1 MEDGFAF
8 WMLGDLMGREHN
20 FAGLQ
25 RFIADH
31 QNNPGHAVVHD
42 FEVHMRRYAPDP
54 AAYDQFAKQ
63 WLDSVVVPEYRLT
76 AAKSVKT
83 ADGWETSVHVEN
95 AGTGR
100 MPVEV
105 AVLAGERVLDP
116 TEKQKAPYQAATTTI
131 VLGGKESNDVTIRSS
146 FKPDRVVTDPD
157 ARVLQLAG
165 RGGAPALTA
174 WLRSGTGAI
183 FPACRTRH
191 HSRRWPSDGPE
202 PKLRNGRIFSP
213 T

>member
-1 MEDGFAF
+1 
-8 WMLGDLMGREHN
+8 MLGDLMGREHN

-95 AGTGR
+95 VGTGR
-100 MPVEV
+100 EP
-105 AVLAGERVLDP
+105 AHCRQLR
-116 TEKQKAPYQAATTTI
+116 KAHQGVGWFREPRRRDECAAT
-131 VLGGKESNDVTIRSS
+131 LN
-146 FKPDRVVTDPD
+146 RV
-157 ARVLQLAG
+157 
-165 RGGAPALTA
+165 
-174 WLRSGTGAI
+174 
-183 FPACRTRH
+183 
-191 HSRRWPSDGPE
+191 
-202 PKLRNGRIFSP
+202 N
-213 T
+213 